1 MRWPVSFRLRIFLP
15 LIVLALS
22 AALPSAAQQ
31 GLTTVPQQQLDVIKV
46 LLAQEAAWNRGD
58 IEAFSEAYKN
68 SPDTLF
74 ITNTVN
80 RGFTSMVETY
90 KRNYPSKAI
99 MGTLGFSE
107 LEVHPLDDRFAVV
120 IGKYHLERGKKE
132 GGNADGIFSLV
143 LEKTDKGW
151 KIIVDHTT
159 S

>member
-1 MRWPVSFRLRIFLP
+1 
-15 LIVLALS
+15 
-22 AALPSAAQQ
+22 
-31 GLTTVPQQQLDVIKV
+31 VPQQQLDVIKV

-58 IEAFSEAYKN
+58 IEAFSESYKN
-68 SPDTLF
+68 SPETLF

-80 RGFTSMVETY
+80 RGFAGMVDAY
-90 KRNYPSKAI
+90 KRDYPNKAV
-99 MGTLGFSE
+99 MGTLGFAE

-159 S
+159 G

>member
-1 MRWPVSFRLRIFLP
+1 MPFRLRLFLP
-15 LIVLALS
+15 LAAALALLTVS
-22 AALPSAAQQ
+22 ATAQQQQ

-58 IEAFSEAYKN
+58 IEAFSESYKN

-80 RGFTSMVETY
+80 RGFAGMVEAY
-90 KRNYPSKAI
+90 KRDYPNKAV
-99 MGTLGFSE
+99 MGTLGFAE
-107 LEVHPLDDRFAVV
+107 LEVHPLDERFAVV

-159 S
+159 G